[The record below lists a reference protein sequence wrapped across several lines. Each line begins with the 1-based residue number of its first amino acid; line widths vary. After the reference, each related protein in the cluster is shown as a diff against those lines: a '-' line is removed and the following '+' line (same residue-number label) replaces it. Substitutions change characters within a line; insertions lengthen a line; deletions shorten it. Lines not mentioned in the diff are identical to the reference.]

1 MPTNNTQ
8 KENITKFVVKM
19 NSLSLNTVESILEI
33 GILMIDAKSELSTD
47 EYQEFLKITKYDQK
61 SSSIRKWEVI
71 GKSYLRL
78 KPIAPLLPPIWST
91 IYKLS
96 SLKPYQLD
104 LLQQMNILHPSMTAK
119 EIDNELKTPSKKSST
134 LRITIQL
141 DADIDMKSAKR
152 LLNALIK
159 ECSQYSCTLKK
170 SAELEVIPDSTAG
183 SNGSLKLAA

>member
-1 MPTNNTQ
+1 MMKKIETY
-8 KENITKFVVKM
+8 VKRM

-33 GILMIDAKSELSTD
+33 GNLMIDAKSELSTE
-47 EYQEFLKITKYDQK
+47 EYQEFLKVTKYDQK
-61 SSSIRKWEVI
+61 SASVRKWEVI

-78 KPIAPLLPPIWST
+78 KPIASLLPPIWST

-119 EIDNELKTPSKKSST
+119 EIDNELKTSSKKSSS
-134 LRITIQL
+134 LRIMIQL
-141 DADIDMKSAKR
+141 DADIDSKSAKR
-152 LLNALIK
+152 LLNALTK

-170 SAELEVIPDSTAG
+170 SAELEVLLNSTAV
-183 SNGSLKLAA
+183 SNASLKLAA